1 LAPSRW
7 LCRRDAS
14 EERRQ
19 ASPLPSSVLQSLLW
33 SPSYLHTCPLRQACN
48 TSPYS
53 AENYPEGFLSTTRIS
68 RAIFRMSLPNQSQT
82 YRTTPLRG
90 SPSVQIGTC
99 YPTSPEDLLR
109 ARSCGTAVEGRSLA
123 CRGRALDPA
132 SFVIPPPCIT
142 PACVGFD
149 LVSITLHVIKILS
162 LLKIFRLNGSHDPS
176 TFRLRKLFGFPLRI
190 FYRRPRPCV

>member
-1 LAPSRW
+1 MLLRIV
-7 LCRRDAS
+7 RRII
-14 EERRQ
+14 RK
-19 ASPLPSSVLQSLLW
+19 V
-33 SPSYLHTCPLRQACN
+33 
-48 TSPYS
+48 
-53 AENYPEGFLSTTRIS
+53 FLSATRIS
-68 RAIFRMSLPNQSQT
+68 RAIFRTSLPNQSRT

-90 SPSVQIGTC
+90 SLSVQIGTC

-149 LVSITLHVIKILS
+149 LVSITLHVIRILS
-162 LLKIFRLNGSHDPS
+162 LLKISRLNGSHDPS
-176 TFRLRKLFGFPLRI
+176 TFRLRKLSGCLL
-190 FYRRPRPCV
+190 